1 MEISRFRLTLSQC
14 RAFRSAQS
22 VSHEQF
28 QNRVIENPSPG
39 RVGSFALNAYSRTFP
54 TSDRICPMAFGSI
67 FGKQLKCIMKTGK
80 ETKPTGNIHRQ
91 QLFYWMGRSIDERNG
106 KRKLLRDELVTEVL
120 HQLRGSLERGLWV
133 KRPRFPEQFEL
144 RRSSFALDLPIAC
157 FTEWSLGESLPH
169 TMEYGR
175 IGLGFPKRWVIERG
189 GQSVTYFRHNAKG
202 SFLPVVFKLLAAQG
216 ISDNH
221 GLWKPRPGA
230 TAFEDLR
237 YLLHFAKMIRLK
249 APKPERTAAKV
260 TVAPARRSP
269 KRAPSTAAAE
279 TQMFKRKFGMPLQF
293 VEEREWRI
301 VHHPDNKKF
310 VKGPGVPDYYL
321 PYLPGEEL
329 FTLVLPDNKVVSKVL
344 QTDWFTERLFT
355 PWKHY
360 PELKQR
366 RVPPVTV
373 LSHSD
378 IGTF

>member
-1 MEISRFRLTLSQC
+1 M
-14 RAFRSAQS
+14 S
-22 VSHEQF
+22 VAHS
-28 QNRVIENPSPG
+28 
-39 RVGSFALNAYSRTFP
+39 
-54 TSDRICPMAFGSI
+54 
-67 FGKQLKCIMKTGK
+67 TGK
-80 ETKPTGNIHRQ
+80 ETKPAGNIHRQ
-91 QLFYWMGRSIDERNG
+91 QLFYWMGRSIDDRNG

-120 HQLRGSLERGLWV
+120 RQLRGSLEHGLWV
-133 KRPRFPEQFEL
+133 KTPRYPEKFKL
-144 RRSSFALDLPIAC
+144 HGSSFALDLPIAC

-169 TMEYGR
+169 TAESGR

-189 GQSVTYFRHNAKG
+189 GQSVTYFRHSAKG
-202 SFLPVVFKLLAAQG
+202 SFLQAMFKLLAAQG
-216 ISDNH
+216 TGDAH
-221 GLWKPRPGA
+221 GVWKPRPGA
-230 TAFEDLR
+230 TGFEELR

-249 APKPERTAAKV
+249 APKPEYALKKLALPST
-260 TVAPARRSP
+260 RRGP
-269 KRAPSTAAAE
+269 KRKQPVATAEA
-279 TQMFKRKFGMPLQF
+279 QMFKRKFGMPLQF

-301 VHHPDNKKF
+301 VHHPANKGF
-310 VKGPGVPDYYL
+310 VTGRSVPDYYL

-360 PELKQR
+360 PKLESR